1 MGRVKP
7 IKRITGI
14 VNSHTAPHWEH
25 L

>member
-14 VNSHTAPHWEH
+14 VYSHTAPHWEH